1 MTKTTAKQK
10 SQLDKFK
17 EAARDLETDDSEEDF
32 AETIARIAQAPLVP
46 EAKKTSGVPKISRD
60 RKPSARQR

>member
-1 MTKTTAKQK
+1 MTKTTAKEK

-17 EAARDLETDDSEEDF
+17 EAAREHETDNREEEF
-32 AETIARIAQAPLVP
+32 AEMIARIAQAPLVP